1 MTIEPD
7 VPDNAA
13 LASQYMYEG
22 GRLEKSKDWRA
33 AAEAY
38 RRALSANSPDPR
50 VHYFANN
57 NLGYVLLQMEKCEEA
72 AELCRNAIAI
82 NPEQY
87 NAHKNLGLA
96 FQGQGLWTDAA
107 WCYLEATQLC
117 PGDARAWQLLEHLL
131 QARPRLLDQ
140 DAELGRAFAMV
151 HAALEERG
159 YLREPLRQSPMF
171 KLPPI
176 LPDQ

>member
-1 MTIEPD
+1 MTKEPE
-7 VPDNAA
+7 VPDNVT
-13 LASQYMYEG
+13 LASQYLFEG
-22 GRLEKSKDWRA
+22 GHLEKLKDWHA

-38 RRALSANSPDPR
+38 RRALSANSSDPR
-50 VHYFANN
+50 VRYFANN
-57 NLGYVLLQMEKCEEA
+57 NLGYVLLQMEQYEEA

-96 FQGQGLWTDAA
+96 FQGQGLWIDAA
-107 WCYLEATQLC
+107 WCFLEATRLC

-131 QARPRLLDQ
+131 QARPQLLDQ
-140 DAELGRAFAMV
+140 NADLSRAFSMAY
-151 HAALEERG
+151 AALEERG

-171 KLPPI
+171 NLPSI